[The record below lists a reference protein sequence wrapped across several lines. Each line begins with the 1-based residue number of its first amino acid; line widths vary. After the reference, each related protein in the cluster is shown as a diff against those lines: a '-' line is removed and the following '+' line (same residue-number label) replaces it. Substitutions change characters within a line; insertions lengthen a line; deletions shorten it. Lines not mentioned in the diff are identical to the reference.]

1 MPSQNKFFTIMVVP
15 EKTQKVKKFILPNYL
30 VRGFVTAIVF
40 LVILAVIMILDYA
53 NVMNQI
59 TENKR
64 LKIEN
69 RQLRQSV
76 QVIKDKVSTME
87 NTLDRIKTFST
98 KLKIITNIEEPAT
111 ESNSGL
117 SPLPAPPIIQQQDN
131 NSIPTAPSKKEENKN
146 GVDTSSNNSP
156 VENISSSGI
165 ETDTDEDMML
175 NSSIANDPD
184 SQRAK
189 RKSLIASMMKTTEDP
204 SALTLTDADNS
215 TFVKKEFEK
224 LDTAYEAVN
233 SFSSQME
240 TEIQYILEKVT
251 EKRSLILGT
260 PTRLPTLGY
269 ITSDYG
275 IRISPYD
282 NRRKMH
288 EGIDIANRYGADV
301 IAPANG
307 LVQFSGDRSGYG
319 KVIVVDHGNGIETY
333 FAHLSRQFVKSGDKI
348 KRGQRIGAVGSSGH
362 STGPHVHYEV
372 RANGLPVDPCWYI
385 LDQSNVCRSR

>member
-1 MPSQNKFFTIMVVP
+1 MVVP

-30 VRGFVTAIVF
+30 VRGFVAAIVF
-40 LVILAVIMILDYA
+40 LAILAVIMILDYA

-111 ESNSGL
+111 VSNTTL
-117 SPLPAPPIIQQQDN
+117 APLPAPPVIQQQNN
-131 NSIPTAPSKKEENKN
+131 NSVPAPPSKKDEDKN
-146 GVDTSSNNSP
+146 GIDTSSNTSAP

-165 ETDTDEDMML
+165 ETDTDEDIML
-175 NSSIANDPD
+175 GATLANDPD

-189 RKSLIASMMKTTEDP
+189 RKSLIAAMMRSTQDS

-215 TFVKKEFEK
+215 IYVQKEFEK
-224 LDTAYEAVN
+224 LDNAYEAVN
-233 SFSSQME
+233 SFSAQME

-307 LVQFSGDRSGYG
+307 LVQYSGDRAGYG
-319 KVIVVDHGNGIETY
+319 KVIVIDHGNGIETY
-333 FAHLSRQFVKSGDKI
+333 FAHLSRQFVKAGDKI

-385 LDQSNVCRSR
+385 LDQANVCRSR